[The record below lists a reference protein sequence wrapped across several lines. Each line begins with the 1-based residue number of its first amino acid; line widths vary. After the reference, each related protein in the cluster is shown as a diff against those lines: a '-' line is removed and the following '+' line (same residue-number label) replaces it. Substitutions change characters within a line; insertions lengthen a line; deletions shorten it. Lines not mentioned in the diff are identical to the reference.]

1 MQTAL
6 RHRRDAAARGSARKV
21 PRPPVE
27 LWSLGWL
34 LLAGFLLQV
43 VLRVAISIGRDGP
56 TNFADETG
64 YLANAR
70 VIAGGVPGALQMAAL
85 YRGGYSLLLLPA
97 QWLGHWPLSVYQGV
111 LVTNALLSSLVFPL
125 LHVLLTKV
133 FRVPA
138 RTALIAAFLATLYPP
153 LVVTTQFASAES
165 LLPAL
170 VLLAAITL
178 GAVVTASR
186 PRAAAGWAIAS
197 GCSAGALYTT
207 HGRTA
212 PMVAL
217 LVVLLLTLAVL
228 RRDLAG
234 AAVAGVVA
242 AVAVTLAGQWL
253 NDWLNGKSW
262 GGRQDADLQ
271 HVLDNARTLGSL
283 KAVAALALG
292 ESWYLFVATFG
303 LVVLGLVHAAT
314 RLRAP
319 ATPAP
324 EGAGPT
330 VSATAPPEGA
340 GPTMSATAP
349 PEGGSPP
356 MSATAP
362 PEGGSPPATAT
373 AAGGGRR
380 AVDGLRGAVGREA
393 GGAAVVSVFVLGSTI
408 GLALVAGLFLNPPLR
423 PDHVVYGRY
432 LEILAPPL
440 LALGLVRLWTVRARR
455 LVAELAVGSAVALVA
470 CAVAAVYA
478 GGLVRRGPVNWYTV
492 LALPLLA
499 QTREQIRPV
508 TATLVALAGAAILL
522 ALARRPRV
530 WALLGLAGVLV
541 ASSIALRVVVIEAR
555 DRAIYGTQPIAL
567 SEVPGLNAP
576 LDVGYDLAAYTPVGL
591 YGYQWQLDRAR
602 FVLFDSRRDPV
613 PRTKWVIAGL
623 NWPPARE
630 LGARRVWV
638 HRAFRQALWRLPP

>member
-21 PRPPVE
+21 PRPPAE

-70 VIAGGVPGALQMAAL
+70 AIAGGVPGALQMAAL

-97 QWLGHWPLSVYQGV
+97 QWLGHRPLSEYQGV
-111 LVTNALLSSLVFPL
+111 L
-125 LHVLLTKV
+125 
-133 FRVPA
+133 
-138 RTALIAAFLATLYPP
+138 AT
-153 LVVTTQFASAES
+153 
-165 LLPAL
+165 
-170 VLLAAITL
+170 ITL

-186 PRAAAGWAIAS
+186 PRAAAGWAIAC
-197 GCSAGALYTT
+197 GWSAGAIYTT

-283 KAVAALALG
+283 KAVAGLALG
-292 ESWYLFVATFG
+292 QSWYLFVATFG

-319 ATPAP
+319 AAPAP
-324 EGAGPT
+324 EGADPT
-330 VSATAPPEGA
+330 V
-340 GPTMSATAP
+340 SATAP

-356 MSATAP
+356 MPATAP

-373 AAGGGRR
+373 VAGGGRSWGRR

-393 GGAAVVSVFVLGSTI
+393 GGAAVVSVFVL
-408 GLALVAGLFLNPPLR
+408 
-423 PDHVVYGRY
+423 
-432 LEILAPPL
+432 
-440 LALGLVRLWTVRARR
+440 
-455 LVAELAVGSAVALVA
+455 
-470 CAVAAVYA
+470 
-478 GGLVRRGPVNWYTV
+478 
-492 LALPLLA
+492 
-499 QTREQIRPV
+499 
-508 TATLVALAGAAILL
+508 
-522 ALARRPRV
+522 
-530 WALLGLAGVLV
+530 
-541 ASSIALRVVVIEAR
+541 
-555 DRAIYGTQPIAL
+555 
-567 SEVPGLNAP
+567 
-576 LDVGYDLAAYTPVGL
+576 
-591 YGYQWQLDRAR
+591 
-602 FVLFDSRRDPV
+602 
-613 PRTKWVIAGL
+613 
-623 NWPPARE
+623 
-630 LGARRVWV
+630 
-638 HRAFRQALWRLPP
+638 

>member
-21 PRPPVE
+21 PRPPAE

-43 VLRVAISIGRDGP
+43 VLRVAISIGRYGP
-56 TNFADETG
+56 ANFAEATG

-70 VIAGGVPGALQMAAL
+70 AIAGGVPGALQMAAL

-97 QWLGHWPLSVYQGV
+97 QWLGHRPLSEYQGV

-178 GAVVTASR
+178 GAVVTALR
-186 PRAAAGWAIAS
+186 PRAAAGWAIAC
-197 GCSAGALYTT
+197 GWSAGA
-207 HGRTA
+207 
-212 PMVAL
+212 
-217 LVVLLLTLAVL
+217 
-228 RRDLAG
+228 
-234 AAVAGVVA
+234 VA

-283 KAVAALALG
+283 KAVAGLALG
-292 ESWYLFVATFG
+292 QSWYLFVATFG

-319 ATPAP
+319 AAPAP
-324 EGAGPT
+324 EGADPT
-330 VSATAPPEGA
+330 V
-340 GPTMSATAP
+340 SATAP

-356 MSATAP
+356 MPATAP

-373 AAGGGRR
+373 VAGGGRSWGRR

-408 GLALVAGLFLNPPLR
+408 GLALVAGLFLDPPVR

-440 LALGLVRLWTVRARR
+440 LALGLVRLWTVR
-455 LVAELAVGSAVALVA
+455 
-470 CAVAAVYA
+470 
-478 GGLVRRGPVNWYTV
+478 
-492 LALPLLA
+492 
-499 QTREQIRPV
+499 
-508 TATLVALAGAAILL
+508 
-522 ALARRPRV
+522 
-530 WALLGLAGVLV
+530 
-541 ASSIALRVVVIEAR
+541 
-555 DRAIYGTQPIAL
+555 D
-567 SEVPGLNAP
+567 
-576 LDVGYDLAAYTPVGL
+576 
-591 YGYQWQLDRAR
+591 
-602 FVLFDSRRDPV
+602 
-613 PRTKWVIAGL
+613 
-623 NWPPARE
+623 
-630 LGARRVWV
+630 
-638 HRAFRQALWRLPP
+638 

>member
-21 PRPPVE
+21 PRPPAE

-70 VIAGGVPGALQMAAL
+70 AIAGGVPGALQMTAL

-97 QWLGHWPLSVYQGV
+97 QWLGHRPLSEYQGV
-111 LVTNALLSSLVFPL
+111 LVTN
-125 LHVLLTKV
+125 
-133 FRVPA
+133 
-138 RTALIAAFLATLYPP
+138 
-153 LVVTTQFASAES
+153 
-165 LLPAL
+165 
-170 VLLAAITL
+170 TL
-178 GAVVTASR
+178 GAAVTASR
-186 PRAAAGWAIAS
+186 PRAAAGWAIAC
-197 GCSAGALYTT
+197 GWSAGAIYTT

-283 KAVAALALG
+283 KAVAGLALG
-292 ESWYLFVATFG
+292 QSWYLFVATFG
-303 LVVLGLVHAAT
+303 LVVLGLF
-314 RLRAP
+314 LD
-319 ATPAP
+319 
-324 EGAGPT
+324 
-330 VSATAPPEGA
+330 PP
-340 GPTMSATAP
+340 
-349 PEGGSPP
+349 
-356 MSATAP
+356 
-362 PEGGSPPATAT
+362 
-373 AAGGGRR
+373 
-380 AVDGLRGAVGREA
+380 V
-393 GGAAVVSVFVLGSTI
+393 
-408 GLALVAGLFLNPPLR
+408 R

-470 CAVAAVYA
+470 CAVATVYA

-492 LALPLLA
+492 LALPVLA

-555 DRAIYGTQPIAL
+555 DRAIYGTQPIGL

-576 LDVGYDLAAYTPVGL
+576 QDVGYDVAAYTPVGL

-623 NWPPARE
+623 NWPQARE
-630 LGARRVWV
+630 VGARRVWV

>member
-56 TNFADETG
+56 TNFADEPG

-138 RTALIAAFLATLYPP
+138 RTALIAAFLATLYP
-153 LVVTTQFASAES
+153 
-165 LLPAL
+165 
-170 VLLAAITL
+170 
-178 GAVVTASR
+178 
-186 PRAAAGWAIAS
+186 
-197 GCSAGALYTT
+197 T

-330 VSATAPPEGA
+330 VSATAPPEG
-340 GPTMSATAP
+340 
-349 PEGGSPP
+349 GSPP

-380 AVDGLRGAVGREA
+380 AVD
-393 GGAAVVSVFVLGSTI
+393 
-408 GLALVAGLFLNPPLR
+408 
-423 PDHVVYGRY
+423 
-432 LEILAPPL
+432 
-440 LALGLVRLWTVRARR
+440 
-455 LVAELAVGSAVALVA
+455 
-470 CAVAAVYA
+470 
-478 GGLVRRGPVNWYTV
+478 
-492 LALPLLA
+492 
-499 QTREQIRPV
+499 
-508 TATLVALAGAAILL
+508 
-522 ALARRPRV
+522 
-530 WALLGLAGVLV
+530 
-541 ASSIALRVVVIEAR
+541 
-555 DRAIYGTQPIAL
+555 
-567 SEVPGLNAP
+567 
-576 LDVGYDLAAYTPVGL
+576 
-591 YGYQWQLDRAR
+591 
-602 FVLFDSRRDPV
+602 
-613 PRTKWVIAGL
+613 
-623 NWPPARE
+623 
-630 LGARRVWV
+630 
-638 HRAFRQALWRLPP
+638 

>member
-455 LVAELAVGSAVALVA
+455 LV
-470 CAVAAVYA
+470 
-478 GGLVRRGPVNWYTV
+478 
-492 LALPLLA
+492 
-499 QTREQIRPV
+499 
-508 TATLVALAGAAILL
+508 VALAVAAILL

-555 DRAIYGTQPIAL
+555 DRAIYGTQPIGL

-576 LDVGYDLAAYTPVGL
+576 QDVGYDVAAYTPVGL

>member
-21 PRPPVE
+21 PRPPAE

-70 VIAGGVPGALQMAAL
+70 AIAGGVPGALQMAAL

-97 QWLGHWPLSVYQGV
+97 QWLGHRPLSEYQGV

-138 RTALIAAFLATLYPP
+138 RTAL
-153 LVVTTQFASAES
+153 
-165 LLPAL
+165 
-170 VLLAAITL
+170 LAAITL
-178 GAVVTASR
+178 GAVVTALR
-186 PRAAAGWAIAS
+186 PRAAAGWAIAC
-197 GCSAGALYTT
+197 GWSAGAIYTT

-283 KAVAALALG
+283 KAVAGLALG
-292 ESWYLFVATFG
+292 QSWYLFVATFG

-319 ATPAP
+319 AAPAP
-324 EGAGPT
+324 EGADPT
-330 VSATAPPEGA
+330 V
-340 GPTMSATAP
+340 SATAP

-356 MSATAP
+356 MPATAP

-373 AAGGGRR
+373 VAGGGRSWGRR

-408 GLALVAGLFLNPPLR
+408 GLALVAGLFLDPPVR

-470 CAVAAVYA
+470 CAVATVYA

-492 LALPLLA
+492 LALPVLA

-555 DRAIYGTQPIAL
+555 DRAIYGTQPIGL

-576 LDVGYDLAAYTPVGL
+576 QDVGYDVAAYTPVGL

-623 NWPPARE
+623 NWPQARE
-630 LGARRVWV
+630 VGARRVWV

>member
-408 GLALVAGLFLNPPLR
+408 V
-423 PDHVVYGRY
+423 
-432 LEILAPPL
+432 LAPPL

>member
-21 PRPPVE
+21 PRPPAE

-70 VIAGGVPGALQMAAL
+70 AIAGGVPGALQMAAL

-97 QWLGHWPLSVYQGV
+97 QWLGHRPLSEYQGV

-153 LVVTTQFASAES
+153 LVFTTQFASAES

-186 PRAAAGWAIAS
+186 PRAAAGWAIAC
-197 GCSAGALYTT
+197 GWSAGAIYTT

-283 KAVAALALG
+283 KAVAGLALG
-292 ESWYLFVATFG
+292 QSWYLFVATFG

-319 ATPAP
+319 AAPAP
-324 EGAGPT
+324 EGADPT
-330 VSATAPPEGA
+330 V
-340 GPTMSATAP
+340 SATAP

-356 MSATAP
+356 MPATAP

-373 AAGGGRR
+373 
-380 AVDGLRGAVGREA
+380 
-393 GGAAVVSVFVLGSTI
+393 
-408 GLALVAGLFLNPPLR
+408 
-423 PDHVVYGRY
+423 
-432 LEILAPPL
+432 
-440 LALGLVRLWTVRARR
+440 
-455 LVAELAVGSAVALVA
+455 
-470 CAVAAVYA
+470 VYA

-492 LALPLLA
+492 LALPVLA

-555 DRAIYGTQPIAL
+555 DRAIYGTQPIGL

-576 LDVGYDLAAYTPVGL
+576 QDVGYDVAAYTPVGL

-623 NWPPARE
+623 NWPQARE
-630 LGARRVWV
+630 VGARRVWV

>member
-21 PRPPVE
+21 PRPPAE

-70 VIAGGVPGALQMAAL
+70 AIAGGVPGALQMAAL

-97 QWLGHWPLSVYQGV
+97 QWLGHRPLSEYQGV

-186 PRAAAGWAIAS
+186 PRAAAGWAIAC
-197 GCSAGALYTT
+197 GWSAGAIYTT

-253 NDWLNGKSW
+253 NDWLNDWLNGKSW

-283 KAVAALALG
+283 KAVAGLALG
-292 ESWYLFVATFG
+292 QSWYLFVATFG

-319 ATPAP
+319 AAPAP
-324 EGAGPT
+324 EGADPT
-330 VSATAPPEGA
+330 V
-340 GPTMSATAP
+340 
-349 PEGGSPP
+349 
-356 MSATAP
+356 SATAP

-373 AAGGGRR
+373 VAGGGRSWGRR

-408 GLALVAGLFLNPPLR
+408 GLALVAGLFLDPPVR

-470 CAVAAVYA
+470 CAVATVYA

-492 LALPLLA
+492 LALPVLA

-508 TATLVALAGAAILL
+508 TATLVALAGAAI
-522 ALARRPRV
+522 
-530 WALLGLAGVLV
+530 LLGLAGVLV

-623 NWPPARE
+623 NWP
-630 LGARRVWV
+630 
-638 HRAFRQALWRLPP
+638 Q

>member
-21 PRPPVE
+21 PRPPAE

-70 VIAGGVPGALQMAAL
+70 AIAGGVPGALQMAAL

-97 QWLGHWPLSVYQGV
+97 QWLGHRPLSEYQGV

-178 GAVVTASR
+178 GAVVTALR
-186 PRAAAGWAIAS
+186 PRAAAGWAIAC
-197 GCSAGALYTT
+197 GWSAGAIYTT

-283 KAVAALALG
+283 KAVAGLALG
-292 ESWYLFVATFG
+292 QSWYLFVATFG

-319 ATPAP
+319 AAPAP
-324 EGAGPT
+324 EGADPT
-330 VSATAPPEGA
+330 V
-340 GPTMSATAP
+340 SATAP

-356 MSATAP
+356 MPATAP

-373 AAGGGRR
+373 VAGGGRSWGRR

-408 GLALVAGLFLNPPLR
+408 GLALVAGLFLDPPVR

-470 CAVAAVYA
+470 CAVATVYA

-492 LALPLLA
+492 LALPVLA

-555 DRAIYGTQPIAL
+555 DRAIYGTQPIGL

-576 LDVGYDLAAYTPVGL
+576 QDVGYDVAAYTPVGL

-623 NWPPARE
+623 NWPQARE
-630 LGARRVWV
+630 VGARRVWV

>member
-21 PRPPVE
+21 PRPPAE

-34 LLAGFLLQV
+34 LLAGFL
-43 VLRVAISIGRDGP
+43 
-56 TNFADETG
+56 
-64 YLANAR
+64 ANAR
-70 VIAGGVPGALQMAAL
+70 AIAGGVPGALQMAAL

-97 QWLGHWPLSVYQGV
+97 QWLGHRPLSEYQGV

-153 LVVTTQFASAES
+153 LVVTTHFASAES

-186 PRAAAGWAIAS
+186 PRAAAGWAIAC
-197 GCSAGALYTT
+197 GWSAGAIYTT

-283 KAVAALALG
+283 KAVAGLALG
-292 ESWYLFVATFG
+292 QSWYLFVATF
-303 LVVLGLVHAAT
+303 
-314 RLRAP
+314 
-319 ATPAP
+319 
-324 EGAGPT
+324 
-330 VSATAPPEGA
+330 
-340 GPTMSATAP
+340 
-349 PEGGSPP
+349 
-356 MSATAP
+356 
-362 PEGGSPPATAT
+362 
-373 AAGGGRR
+373 
-380 AVDGLRGAVGREA
+380 
-393 GGAAVVSVFVLGSTI
+393 
-408 GLALVAGLFLNPPLR
+408 
-423 PDHVVYGRY
+423 
-432 LEILAPPL
+432 
-440 LALGLVRLWTVRARR
+440 
-455 LVAELAVGSAVALVA
+455 
-470 CAVAAVYA
+470 
-478 GGLVRRGPVNWYTV
+478 
-492 LALPLLA
+492 
-499 QTREQIRPV
+499 
-508 TATLVALAGAAILL
+508 
-522 ALARRPRV
+522 
-530 WALLGLAGVLV
+530 
-541 ASSIALRVVVIEAR
+541 
-555 DRAIYGTQPIAL
+555 
-567 SEVPGLNAP
+567 
-576 LDVGYDLAAYTPVGL
+576 
-591 YGYQWQLDRAR
+591 
-602 FVLFDSRRDPV
+602 
-613 PRTKWVIAGL
+613 
-623 NWPPARE
+623 
-630 LGARRVWV
+630 
-638 HRAFRQALWRLPP
+638 

>member
-97 QWLGHWPLSVYQGV
+97 QWLGHWPLSVYQRV
-111 LVTNALLSSLVFPL
+111 LVTSGLLSSRVFPL
-125 LHVLLTKV
+125 LHVRLTKV

-340 GPTMSATAP
+340 GP
-349 PEGGSPP
+349 
-356 MSATAP
+356 
-362 PEGGSPPATAT
+362 PATAT

-423 PDHVVYGRY
+423 PDPVVYGRY

-492 LALPLLA
+492 
-499 QTREQIRPV
+499 
-508 TATLVALAGAAILL
+508 
-522 ALARRPRV
+522 
-530 WALLGLAGVLV
+530 
-541 ASSIALRVVVIEAR
+541 
-555 DRAIYGTQPIAL
+555 
-567 SEVPGLNAP
+567 
-576 LDVGYDLAAYTPVGL
+576 
-591 YGYQWQLDRAR
+591 
-602 FVLFDSRRDPV
+602 
-613 PRTKWVIAGL
+613 
-623 NWPPARE
+623 
-630 LGARRVWV
+630 
-638 HRAFRQALWRLPP
+638 